1 MLENILWQGNKSR
14 NPGRASQFVLV
25 VSVLTALGGCGN
37 GALIAEYCNLGHQ
50 CDNDFFVGSGQ
61 DSIEVCRIHIE
72 NDHQRLDVNSEDI
85 CGDIKTAHIDY
96 MTCVVRTSEEAT
108 SESDRCDGLNL
119 IFSPC
124 HGERAT
130 WSNLVAESGNQCNE

>member
-1 MLENILWQGNKSR
+1 MPVNILLKRDKSR
-14 NPGRASQFVLV
+14 NTIRTPLFLLFLSLGCLQF
-25 VSVLTALGGCGN
+25 GCGN
-37 GALIAEYCNLGHQ
+37 AALIAEYCTLGNQ
-50 CDNDFFVGSGQ
+50 CENDFFVGSGT

-72 NDHQRLDVNSEDI
+72 NDHQRLDVNSEAI

-96 MTCVVRTSEEAT
+96 MTCVVRTAEEA
-108 SESDRCDGLNL
+108 SLESDRCDGLNL

-124 HGERAT
+124 HDERAT